1 MAADLGSEATLV
13 AGRRIT
19 DEAMLRVVTMVY
31 AGLTNKQV
39 VAGLQARKCNALG
52 LSGADGNCI
61 KAVKRPVKEIDYGF
75 VGDILPASVDDEAVT
90 TMMEGGLLPVFSSL
104 TPDGKGKLHNTN
116 ADTIQS
122 HLASALS

>member
-61 KAVKRPVKEIDYGF
+61 KGVQRPVKEIDYGF

-90 TMMEGGLLPVFSSL
+90 TLMEGGFVPVFSEI
-104 TPDGKGKLHNTN
+104 THDGQGQLQNNN
-116 ADTIQS
+116 ADTI
-122 HLASALS
+122 ASALAVVL